1 MKKQSFLILISIFI
15 FSGLEAQNF
24 KVYTNISIGNSSEFN
39 TYPNYLKSDI
49 KELNRF
55 QRDSYKFL
63 VALERGQ
70 ERRALKLKFELE
82 EQMRREIAQTKIRL
96 NGFKSNSYN
105 DEGLRSKRQS
115 SAKYSKRG
123 SDRKISYNR
132 EFIELENR
140 LRNQIRIQKR
150 VLNMPLYS
158 DYRGNTNFL
167 IYENLL
173 FDFQEIM
180 IQDLES
186 RRYLNY

>member
-1 MKKQSFLILISIFI
+1 MKKQSLLILISIFI

-24 KVYTNISIGNSSEFN
+24 KIYTNISFGNSSEFN
-39 TYPNYLKSDI
+39 TYPSYLKSDI

-55 QRDSYKFL
+55 QRDSHKFL

-82 EQMRREIAQTKIRL
+82 DQMRREIAQTRIRL
-96 NGFKSNSYN
+96 NRFKSNSYN

-115 SAKYSKRG
+115 TTKYSKRG
-123 SDRKISYNR
+123 SDRNISYNR

-180 IQDLES
+180 INDLES